1 MITIVSAHPWHGS
14 FNHAILETV
23 ISKLNDEE
31 VEYRIIDLP
40 ADGFNPAMTAEDLSL
55 YSKGES
61 NDRLVKKYRRMLQQT
76 DEIIF
81 IFPIWWGMIPA
92 ILKGF
97 FDKVLL
103 KGSAFTYSPS
113 GDMIPMLNISRT
125 LLISTSQGETAIYR
139 PYIEGYLIPYL
150 LNSVGMTGAEWYNCD
165 RTSHGPAEN
174 REDFLALIASTV

>member
-1 MITIVSAHPWHGS
+1 MITIVSTHPWHGS
-14 FNHAILETV
+14 FNHAILDT
-23 ISKLNDEE
+23 ITRKLDEE
-31 VEYRIIDLP
+31 GLDYKVIDLTS
-40 ADGFNPAMTAEDLSL
+40 DGFNPVMTAKDLSL

-61 NDRLVKKYRRMLQQT
+61 DDRLVKKYRHILQHT

-81 IFPIWWGMIPA
+81 LFPIWWGSIPA

-103 KGSAFTYSPS
+103 KGSAFTYSS
-113 GDMIPMLNISRT
+113 TGELIPLLKISRT

-150 LNSVGMTGAEWYNCD
+150 LNSVGMTGAEWYNCE

-174 REDFLALIASTV
+174 RENFLRQISSLI

>member
-1 MITIVSAHPWHGS
+1 MITIVSTHPWQGS
-14 FNHAILETV
+14 FNNAILDT
-23 ISKLNDEE
+23 ITRKLNEE
-31 VEYRIIDLP
+31 ELDYNLIDLP
-40 ADGFNPAMTAEDLSL
+40 GDGFNPVMTADDLRL

-61 NDRLVKKYRRMLQQT
+61 NDRLVKKYRHILQHT

-81 IFPIWWGMIPA
+81 LFPIWWGSIPA

-103 KGSAFTYSPS
+103 KGSAFTYSS
-113 GDMIPMLNISRT
+113 TGELLPMLKISRT
-125 LLISTSQGETAIYR
+125 LLISTSQGKTSIYR

-150 LNSVGMTGAEWYNCD
+150 LNSVGMTCVEWHNCE

-174 REDFLALIASTV
+174 RENFLRQVSTLI